1 MKKFLLATDRQYDD
15 TYVSYTPEQITLN
28 LEAYVIYGEAIIVS
42 WDDTVGSIKMN
53 NFEIPATAI
62 SSEEE
67 LKANIIAKL
76 NDGGFGCKEI
86 KGAFVEIMARY
97 TGYADAK
104 AHVTEFFVEKPG
116 QKLSAKEKELAY
128 DSYLYT

>member
-1 MKKFLLATDRQYDD
+1 MKKFLLATDRQYDG
-15 TYVSYTPEQITLN
+15 TYVSYTPEQITLT

-53 NFEIPATAI
+53 SFEIPATAI

-76 NDGGFGCKEI
+76 NDGGFGSKEI
-86 KGAFVEIMARY
+86 KGAFVDVMARY
-97 TGYADAK
+97 TGFVDAK
-104 AHVTEFFVEKPG
+104 AHITEFFVEKPG
-116 QKLSAKEKELAY
+116 FKLTEKERELAY
-128 DSYLYT
+128 NSYLYT